1 MALPAD
7 AAADRSGLVEA
18 AVARYA
24 HGLREAGNPLVLHP
38 ELWASCER
46 QARQIL
52 GECVDA
58 LHGAPVEVAQ
68 EAELASM
75 ALGVQRSSEKVPPID
90 SVHAARVLFDA
101 GVGTMTEAAARLPA
115 DITLPRCL
123 SAVRM
128 LHEAIFTRVSAAA
141 IGYESATLR
150 DVGEV
155 STARRHQLAR
165 DLHDHIGSS
174 ISLALRCLDLY
185 EAERA
190 KGVTSTRDRLADAR
204 HALRD
209 VFGFTRSMVS
219 GLRVNE
225 LHDGLKEEIDA
236 YSAAASDRPAEVSSR
251 IDGDESW
258 LPEQARQELFLVVR
272 EALRNAF
279 THARARHID
288 VLVSI
293 FPDAVHATVTD
304 DGVGLPH
311 RRDGEGTGLTAMRQ
325 RVTALGGTLEL
336 IGGPGRGTRVQV
348 RFPLDGDGDRDGD
361 GESGAGGAVGGV
373 R

>member
-1 MALPAD
+1 MGLSAD
-7 AAADRSGLVEA
+7 SASDRSRLIEA

-24 HGLREAGNPLVLHP
+24 EGMREAGNSLAVRP
-38 ELWASCER
+38 ELWASCEK

-52 GECVDA
+52 GECIDA
-58 LHGAPVEVAQ
+58 LRGTEVEVAE

-75 ALGVQRSSEKVPPID
+75 ALGVQRSFEKVPPID
-90 SVHAARVLFDA
+90 SVHAARLLFDA
-101 GVGTMTEAAARLPA
+101 AVGTMTEAAAQLPA
-115 DITLPRCL
+115 DLAL
-123 SAVRM
+123 SRFPTAVRM
-128 LHEAIFTRVSAAA
+128 LHEATFTRVAAAA

-150 DVGEV
+150 DVGEA
-155 STARRHQLAR
+155 STARRHQIAR

-174 ISLALRCLDLY
+174 IGLALRCLDLY
-185 EAERA
+185 ALEQAN
-190 KGVTSTRDRLADAR
+190 GVTPARDRLADAR
-204 HALRD
+204 QALRD

-225 LHDGLKEEIDA
+225 LHDSLKEEIDA
-236 YSAAASDRPAEVSSR
+236 YSAAACERPAEVRSR

-258 LPEQARQELFLVVR
+258 LPEEARQQLFLVVR

-279 THARARHID
+279 THARADHID

-304 DGVGLPH
+304 DGVGLPR

-325 RVTALGGTLEL
+325 RVSALGGTLEL
-336 IGGPGRGTRVQV
+336 TGEPGRGTRV
-348 RFPLDGDGDRDGD
+348 RLRIPLDRVE
-361 GESGAGGAVGGV
+361 GEG

>member
-1 MALPAD
+1 MGLSADPAT
-7 AAADRSGLVEA
+7 DRSGLIDSSVS
-18 AVARYA
+18 RYA
-24 HGLREAGNPLVLHP
+24 DGLRKASNPLALRP
-38 ELWASCER
+38 ELWVSCEQ

-52 GECVDA
+52 GECIA
-58 LHGAPVEVAQ
+58 TLHGTPVQVAA
-68 EAELASM
+68 EAELTSM
-75 ALGVQRSSEKVPPID
+75 ALGVQRSFEKVSPID
-90 SVHAARVLFDA
+90 SVHAARVLFDVA
-101 GVGTMTEAAARLPA
+101 VETMTEAAAQLPA
-115 DITLPRCL
+115 EVAL
-123 SAVRM
+123 SRFLTAVRM
-128 LHEAIFTRVSAAA
+128 LHKGIFTRVSAAA
-141 IGYESATLR
+141 IGYESTTLR
-150 DVGEV
+150 DVGQA

-174 ISLALRCLDLY
+174 IGLALRCLDLY
-185 EAERA
+185 TMEQAT
-190 KGVTSTRDRLADAR
+190 GVASTRDRLEDAR
-204 HALRD
+204 QALRD
-209 VFGFTRSMVS
+209 VFSFTRTMVS

-279 THARARHID
+279 AHARAEHID
-288 VLVSI
+288 ILVSV

-304 DGVGLPH
+304 DGVGLPSP
-311 RRDGEGTGLTAMRQ
+311 RAGDGTGLTAMRQ

-336 IGGPGRGTRVQV
+336 ISEPGRGTRVQL
-348 RFPLDGDGDRDGD
+348 RIPLDDAAA
-361 GESGAGGAVGGV
+361 GA